1 MGIEPNDL
9 QAKWLAFFKQ
19 YLLAPLSCA
28 RVSTS
33 IFLAYKTVL
42 FVLTQ
47 LIELET
53 TKYLFG
59 VIREKFEENE

>member
-1 MGIEPNDL
+1 MGIEPKDL

-19 YLLAPLSCA
+19 YLFAPLLCA
-28 RVSTS
+28 CVSTS
-33 IFLAYKTVL
+33 IFLAYESVL

>member
-1 MGIEPNDL
+1 MGIEPKNL

-19 YLLAPLSCA
+19 YLFAPLSCA

-33 IFLAYKTVL
+33 IFLACKTVL
-42 FVLTQ
+42 FLLTQ
-47 LIELET
+47 LMELET
-53 TKYLFG
+53 KKYFFG

>member
-1 MGIEPNDL
+1 MVGFFQTISFGS
-9 QAKWLAFFKQ
+9 AFTG
-19 YLLAPLSCA
+19 A

-33 IFLAYKTVL
+33 IFLACKTVL

>member
-1 MGIEPNDL
+1 MGIEPKDL
-9 QAKWLAFFKQ
+9 QVKWLAFFKQ
-19 YLLAPLSCA
+19 YLFAPLSCA

-33 IFLAYKTVL
+33 IFLACKTVL

-47 LIELET
+47 LRELET

-59 VIREKFEENE
+59 VIREKFEGNE